1 MRKFLLTPMVIIMPS
16 FFKPSAQSSGQAYL
30 PAFVST
36 SSSFRREFGLEP
48 SSTSRAKLSLHPHG
62 IFPLA
67 SVGVL
72 LVDPCCTGAGHAKRT
87 DVPIGATAELKIQKW
102 TQEAES

>member
-1 MRKFLLTPMVIIMPS
+1 MAIITSS

-30 PAFVST
+30 PASVST
-36 SSSFRREFGLEP
+36 LSSFRREFGLQP

-72 LVDPCCTGAGHAKRT
+72 LAEPCCTGAGRAERT
-87 DVPIGATAELKIQKW
+87 DVPIGATAED
-102 TQEAES
+102 AEMDPGS